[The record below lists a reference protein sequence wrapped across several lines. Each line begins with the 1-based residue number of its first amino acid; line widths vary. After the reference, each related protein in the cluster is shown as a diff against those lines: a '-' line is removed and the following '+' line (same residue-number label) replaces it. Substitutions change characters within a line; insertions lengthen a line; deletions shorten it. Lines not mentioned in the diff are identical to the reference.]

1 MPNLDLEDFGGSEDK
16 PDLDKISKE
25 EIERFYQD
33 KIRKIEEDFKKRLE
47 VEIENAYKQ
56 GYNEGITKGREE
68 FDSKLKEILE
78 KELKEREKEYINR
91 LTELESKIQKVVESL
106 NSSYKNY
113 IDHINELILSA
124 LEEMLS
130 YLYISPENEKFLS
143 QQIISV
149 INEFRSY
156 PKLKITLSP
165 DMEHVAQMLKKE
177 NLDVSIDKTLVKGD
191 FRINIED
198 IQLESNFKE
207 KMQILKDE
215 IKREIKKHSKI

>member
-16 PDLDKISKE
+16 PDLEKISKE